1 MNGFLPPDGAAYLDA
16 LRREL
21 ADLPVEERDELLA
34 EVESSLLAA
43 AAEGDEQ
50 PSARLGPPARFAAE
64 LRAAG
69 HRACLARSHSRVP
82 AGAWDRGYPGCHD
95 HIRYAPR
102 HRQGRRAN
110 QRS

>member
-1 MNGFLPPDGAAYLDA
+1 MNGFLPPDAAAYLDA

-50 PSARLGPPARFAAE
+50 P
-64 LRAAG
+64 
-69 HRACLARSHSRVP
+69 
-82 AGAWDRGYPGCHD
+82 
-95 HIRYAPR
+95 
-102 HRQGRRAN
+102 
-110 QRS
+110 